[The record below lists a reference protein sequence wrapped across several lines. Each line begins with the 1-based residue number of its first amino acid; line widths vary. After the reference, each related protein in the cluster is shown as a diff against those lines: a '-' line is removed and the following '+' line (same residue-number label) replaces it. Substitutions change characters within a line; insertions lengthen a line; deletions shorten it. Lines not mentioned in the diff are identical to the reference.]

1 LLIAG
6 DIMDLRE
13 LLNALKKDGELIE
26 IEKEVDANLEMAG
39 IIKKLDGKAILFKKV
54 KNSAYSAVS
63 GIASQRKYFA
73 KGLGIKESGILKTL
87 ANAAE
92 KPKQYKIVERAACQ
106 EIVEKTV
113 DLDALPLLLHT
124 KSDGGRY
131 ISSGVAIIKDRELGP
146 NMAFHR
152 MMQIGKNKFTA
163 RLVENRGTDSALKKT
178 DGDLEVAICIG
189 NPVQILLA
197 AAMSVPKGIDE
208 AKIANALA
216 PANFVKCKTKDL
228 YVPADSEFILEGR
241 ITHKNS
247 KEGPF
252 VDLTETMD
260 FAREQPVVEIDC
272 ITHRKDAIHHALLP
286 GGLEHKLL
294 MGMPREPTIF
304 NEVNKVAK
312 CTGVTITPGGCSWL
326 HAIVQIEKKGADDG
340 KKAIEAAFRGH
351 GSLKQCIVV
360 DSDIDIRNPADVEW
374 AIATRFQAGKG
385 IYIFREQDG
394 SSLDPSARH
403 EKGKKSKTDK
413 MGIDATIPFGA
424 DKNDFKKVKWQDVD
438 IKKFLH

>member
-1 LLIAG
+1 
-6 DIMDLRE
+6 MDLRE
-13 LLNALKKDGELIE
+13 LLNALKKDEELIE

-54 KNSAYSAVS
+54 KNSAYPVIS

-73 KGLGIKESGILKTL
+73 KGLSIKESEILQAMAK
-87 ANAAE
+87 AAE
-92 KPKQYKIVERAACQ
+92 KPKQYKIVEKAACQ
-106 EIVEKTV
+106 EIVEKAV
-113 DLDALPLLLHT
+113 DLDKLPLLLHT

-131 ISSGVAIIKDRELGP
+131 ISSGVAIIKDKEFGP
-146 NMAFHR
+146 NMSFHR

-163 RLVENRGTDSALKKT
+163 RLVENRGTDSALKKA
-178 DGDLEVAICIG
+178 DGHLEVAICIG

-208 AKIANALA
+208 AKIANALS
-216 PANFVKCKTKDL
+216 PTNFVKCKTKDL
-228 YVPADSEFILEGR
+228 YVPADSEFVLEGR
-241 ITHKNS
+241 ITHKNA

-260 FAREQPVVEIDC
+260 FVRDQPIIEIDC
-272 ITHRKDAIHHALLP
+272 ITHKIDAMYHALLP

-312 CTGVTITPGGCSWL
+312 CKYVIITEGGCSWL
-326 HAIVQIEKKGADDG
+326 HAIVQIEKKNEDDG
-340 KKAIEAAFRGH
+340 KKAIEAAFCGH

-360 DSDIDIRNPADVEW
+360 DSDIDIRNQSEVEW
-374 AIATRFQAGKG
+374 AIATRFQAGCGLVVLKDA
-385 IYIFREQDG
+385 DG

-424 DKNDFKKVKWQDVD
+424 NKNDFRKVKWQDVD
-438 IKKFLH
+438 VGKYLKA